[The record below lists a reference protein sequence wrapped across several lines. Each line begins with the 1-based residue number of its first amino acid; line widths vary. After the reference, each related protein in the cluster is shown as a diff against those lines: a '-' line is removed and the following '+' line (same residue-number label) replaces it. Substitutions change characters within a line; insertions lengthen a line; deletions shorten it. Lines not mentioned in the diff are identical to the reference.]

1 MTGGVRDMRSVGWDK
16 GRGRLL
22 CRVRKMRKVE
32 KRCGSG
38 RGGGLPLVVNKR
50 EKGFERDR
58 DRSFHNGVC
67 LEEVVGI

>member
-1 MTGGVRDMRSVGWDK
+1 MRSVGWDK

-38 RGGGLPLVVNKR
+38 LGSGLPVVVKRR
-50 EKGFERDR
+50 EKEFERER
-58 DRSFHNGVC
+58 DRSFHNGGC
-67 LEEVVGI
+67 LEEVVGIGEKI